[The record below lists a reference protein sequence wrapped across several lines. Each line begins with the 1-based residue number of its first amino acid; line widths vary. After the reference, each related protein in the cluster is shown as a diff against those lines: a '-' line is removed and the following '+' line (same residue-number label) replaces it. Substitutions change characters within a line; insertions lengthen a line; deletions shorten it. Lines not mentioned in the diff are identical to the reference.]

1 MILLLLESPA
11 QGTTQQAVLAC
22 SISLPETALQ
32 YTSLKTSH
40 VSANHN
46 NSKQVF
52 SPDTLDHD
60 HAPPYQVQSQKVEE
74 LRKYLLDKAQTYI
87 VIPLYPH
94 PFCTHPPANATGCLK
109 IAHLRKFCV
118 RSLVD
123 VSHDLEVELHHV
135 SAGNQESKG
144 CCYLWQQTVLL
155 RPEVQHLYLPCPAV

>member
-1 MILLLLESPA
+1 MCIR
-11 QGTTQQAVLAC
+11 
-22 SISLPETALQ
+22 
-32 YTSLKTSH
+32 
-40 VSANHN
+40 
-46 NSKQVF
+46 
-52 SPDTLDHD
+52 D
-60 HAPPYQVQSQKVEE
+60 
-74 LRKYLLDKAQTYI
+74 RTYI

-155 RPEVQHLYLPCPAV
+155 RPEVQHLYLPCPAVWRKNSDKVQPSHLCMKWHGTWLYGVHKMHRDSSSFVWHQPCQCCKYTTSVDIQKCAKKIFTHVELHASTVSLLKSGE